1 MNILFIKSGKI
12 VSVNDSYGLRLIEHG
27 LAVIAPAPAKK
38 AAPAAQPKAAQPK
51 AEKPRRAKKQ
61 EG

>member
-1 MNILFIKSGKI
+1 MNVLFLKSGKI

-38 AAPAAQPKAAQPK
+38 AAPAAQPKA
-51 AEKPRRAKKQ
+51 EKPRRAKKQ
-61 EG
+61 QEG

>member
-1 MNILFIKSGKI
+1 MNVLFLKSGKI

-38 AAPAAQPKAAQPK
+38 AAPAAQPKAEKPK
-51 AEKPRRAKKQ
+51 AEKPRRRKQ

>member
-1 MNILFIKSGKI
+1 MNILFIKSGKT

-38 AAPAAQPKAAQPK
+38 AVPVAQPKTEKPK
-51 AEKPRRAKKQ
+51 AEKPRRRKQ

>member
-1 MNILFIKSGKI
+1 MNVLFLKSGKT

-38 AAPAAQPKAAQPK
+38 AAPAAQPKA
-51 AEKPRRAKKQ
+51 EKPRRRKQ